1 MKTWGS
7 FIAILVALSAAMA
20 LGQSRTNT
28 TTLKQNLKKVE
39 AKKSEV
45 RSRLLRKRQEAAK
58 YSWEIRYA
66 DQWSDRMDDQLAK
79 TANDLNRQV
88 KRQATLELELRKANA
103 ELAKRRE
110 MVKVRL
116 RAMFV
121 NNDQNMISVIVGAR
135 DMGEIAERQGVMDR
149 IMAADRKL
157 FKETL
162 ELQRKVETMK
172 KEQDEVV
179 ADIKVLRVK
188 LADEKKRLEEAKAK
202 KAAIL
207 KVVNADKAKLQA
219 EYDAFDAESNKIES
233 QLAALTNTQR
243 SSGRYV
249 PFGGRFITPASGRR
263 SSGFGMRRHPVL
275 GTTRLH
281 AGIDIAAPTGTPI
294 RASASGT
301 VVTAGSMRGYGN
313 TVIIDHGGGFS
324 TLYGHCSRLYVRS
337 GQRVNQGDRIAAVG
351 STGLSTGPHLHF
363 EIRINGR
370 PVNPASYL

>member
-7 FIAILVALSAAMA
+7 FIAIVIAACTVMA
-20 LGQSRTNT
+20 FGQSRTNT
-28 TTLKQNLKKVE
+28 TALKQDLKKVE
-39 AKKSEV
+39 AKKKEV
-45 RSRLLRKRQEAAK
+45 RTRLLRKRQEAAK

-66 DQWSDRMDDQLAK
+66 DQWSDRMDDALAK

-121 NNDQNMISVIVGAR
+121 NDDQNMISVIVGAR
-135 DMGEIAERQGVMDR
+135 DMGEIAERQGVMER

-162 ELQRKVETMK
+162 ELQRKVQSMK

-188 LADEKKRLEEAKAK
+188 LAEEKERLEEAKAK
-202 KAAIL
+202 KQAIL

-233 QLAALTNTQR
+233 RLAALTTTQR

-249 PFGGRFITPASGRR
+249 PFGGRFIAPTSGRR

-275 GTTRLH
+275 GSTRMH
-281 AGIDIAAPTGTPI
+281 NGIDIAAPTGTPI

-301 VVTAGSMRGYGN
+301 VVSASSMRGYGN

-324 TLYGHCSRLYVRS
+324 TLYGHCSRLFVRA

>member
-7 FIAILVALSAAMA
+7 FIAIVIAACTVMA
-20 LGQSRTNT
+20 FGQSRTNT
-28 TTLKQNLKKVE
+28 TALKQDLKKVE
-39 AKKSEV
+39 AKKKEV
-45 RSRLLRKRQEAAK
+45 RTRLLRKRQEAAK

-66 DQWSDRMDDQLAK
+66 DQWSDRMDAALAK
-79 TANDLNRQV
+79 TANNLNRQV

-121 NNDQNMISVIVGAR
+121 NDDQNMISVIVGAR
-135 DMGEIAERQGVMDR
+135 DMGEIAERQGVMER

-162 ELQRKVETMK
+162 ELQRKVQSMK

-188 LADEKKRLEEAKAK
+188 LAEEKERLEEAKAK
-202 KAAIL
+202 KQAIL

-219 EYDAFDAESNKIES
+219 EYDAFDAESNKLES
-233 QLAALTNTQR
+233 RLAALTNTQR

-249 PFGGRFITPASGRR
+249 PFAGRFIVPASGRR

-275 GTTRLH
+275 GATRMH
-281 AGIDIAAPTGTPI
+281 NGIDIAAPTGTAI

-301 VVTAGSMRGYGN
+301 VVTATSMRGYGN
-313 TVIIDHGGGFS
+313 TVVIDHGGGFS
-324 TLYGHCSRLYVRS
+324 TLYGHCSRLFVRA

>member
-249 PFGGRFITPASGRR
+249 PFGGKFITPASGRR
-263 SSGFGMRRHPVL
+263 SSGYGMRRHPVL

-281 AGIDIAAPTGTPI
+281 AGIDIAAPTGTAI

>member
-7 FIAILVALSAAMA
+7 FIAIVIAACTVMA
-20 LGQSRTNT
+20 FGQSRTNT
-28 TTLKQNLKKVE
+28 TALKQDLKKVE
-39 AKKSEV
+39 AKKKEV
-45 RSRLLRKRQEAAK
+45 RTRLLRKRQEAAK

-66 DQWSDRMDDQLAK
+66 DQWSDRMDDALAK

-121 NNDQNMISVIVGAR
+121 NDDQNMISVIVGAR
-135 DMGEIAERQGVMDR
+135 DMGEIAERQGVMER

-162 ELQRKVETMK
+162 ELQRKVQSMK

-188 LADEKKRLEEAKAK
+188 LAEEKARLEEAKAK
-202 KAAIL
+202 KEAIL

-233 QLAALTNTQR
+233 RLAALTNTQR
-243 SSGRYV
+243 SSGSYV
-249 PFGGRFITPASGRR
+249 PFSGRFIVPASGRR

-281 AGIDIAAPTGTPI
+281 AGIDIAAPTGTAI
-294 RASASGT
+294 RASARGT
-301 VVTAGSMRGYGN
+301 VVTARSMRGYGN

-324 TLYGHCSRLYVRS
+324 TLYGHCSRLYVRT
-337 GQRVNQGDRIAAVG
+337 GQRVSQGDRIAAVG

>member
-7 FIAILVALSAAMA
+7 FIAILVALSAVMA
-20 LGQSRTNT
+20 FGQSRTST
-28 TTLKQNLKKVE
+28 TALKQDLKKVE

-45 RSRLLRKRQEAAK
+45 RSRLLRKRKEAAK

-121 NNDQNMISVIVGAR
+121 NDDQNMISVIVGAR
-135 DMGEIAERQGVMDR
+135 DMGEIAERQGVMER

-162 ELQRKVETMK
+162 ELQRKVQSMK

-188 LADEKKRLEEAKAK
+188 LAEEKERLEEAKAK
-202 KAAIL
+202 KQAIL

-233 QLAALTNTQR
+233 RLAA
-243 SSGRYV
+243 
-249 PFGGRFITPASGRR
+249 
-263 SSGFGMRRHPVL
+263 
-275 GTTRLH
+275 
-281 AGIDIAAPTGTPI
+281 
-294 RASASGT
+294 
-301 VVTAGSMRGYGN
+301 
-313 TVIIDHGGGFS
+313 
-324 TLYGHCSRLYVRS
+324 
-337 GQRVNQGDRIAAVG
+337 
-351 STGLSTGPHLHF
+351 
-363 EIRINGR
+363 
-370 PVNPASYL
+370 

>member
-7 FIAILVALSAAMA
+7 FIAIVIAACTVMA
-20 LGQSRTNT
+20 FGQSRTNT
-28 TTLKQNLKKVE
+28 TALKQDLKKVE
-39 AKKSEV
+39 AKKKEV
-45 RSRLLRKRQEAAK
+45 RTRLLRKRQEAAK

-66 DQWSDRMDDQLAK
+66 DQWSDRMDDALAK

-121 NNDQNMISVIVGAR
+121 NDDQNMISVIVGAR
-135 DMGEIAERQGVMDR
+135 DMGEIAERQGVMER

-162 ELQRKVETMK
+162 ELQRKVQSMK

-188 LADEKKRLEEAKAK
+188 LAEEKARLEEAKAK
-202 KAAIL
+202 KEAIL

-233 QLAALTNTQR
+233 RLAALTNTQR
-243 SSGRYV
+243 SSGSYV
-249 PFGGRFITPASGRR
+249 PFSGRFIVPASGRR

-281 AGIDIAAPTGTPI
+281 AGIDIAAPTGTAI

-301 VVTAGSMRGYGN
+301 VVTASSMRGYGN

-324 TLYGHCSRLYVRS
+324 TLYGHCSRLYVRT
-337 GQRVNQGDRIAAVG
+337 GQRVSQGDRIAAVG